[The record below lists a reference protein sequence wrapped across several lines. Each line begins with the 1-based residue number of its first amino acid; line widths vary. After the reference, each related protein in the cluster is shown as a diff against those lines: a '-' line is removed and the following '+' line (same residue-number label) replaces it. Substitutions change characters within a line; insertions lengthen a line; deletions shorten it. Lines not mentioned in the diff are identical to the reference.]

1 VNWASNKT
9 GSPPLGVREDGA
21 KNFRTEGLKGLKE
34 LTLASLP
41 IAIHFGLKCSQP
53 FKIHETGLKDGTHR
67 LALADCTTS
76 YPMNPRAFPASIEP
90 KPFEAFESFCSKKS
104 LHRPGGEP

>member
-41 IAIHFGLKCSQP
+41 IAIRRLDLLVDDCLIVELKGLVP
-53 FKIHETGLKDGTHR
+53 HEKLR
-67 LALADCTTS
+67 
-76 YPMNPRAFPASIEP
+76 Y
-90 KPFEAFESFCSKKS
+90 
-104 LHRPGGEP
+104 